1 MSNPKVL
8 VAPSILAADFGRL
21 AEEARKVEEAGADWI
36 HLDVMDGHFVDNLTF
51 GPQVVA
57 GLKPVTK
64 LPLDVHLMIER
75 PENFLEAFIRAG
87 ADLVTIH
94 AEATEDLPGTIQ
106 KIRKLGAKAG
116 MALCPANGLE
126 PLKPVLGDLDLVL
139 LMTVNPGF
147 GGQAFM
153 PEVLP
158 KIEALRKIYDRH
170 IEVDGGINQQTA
182 AQTRSAGANVMV
194 AGTYL
199 FEAPDVRGAIAS
211 LRESSA

>member
-1 MSNPKVL
+1 
-8 VAPSILAADFGRL
+8 
-21 AEEARKVEEAGADWI
+21 
-36 HLDVMDGHFVDNLTF
+36 MDGHFVDNLTF

-57 GLKPVTK
+57 GLRPATK

-94 AEATEDLPGTIQ
+94 AEATEDLPGAIR

-199 FEAPDVRGAIAS
+199 FQAADVQGAIAS
-211 LRESSA
+211 LKE